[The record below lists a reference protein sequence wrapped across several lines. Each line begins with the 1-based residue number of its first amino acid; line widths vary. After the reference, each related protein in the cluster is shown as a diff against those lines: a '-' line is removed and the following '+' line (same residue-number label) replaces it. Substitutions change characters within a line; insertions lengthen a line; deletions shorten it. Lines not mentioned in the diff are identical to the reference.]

1 VDVPEPELAVVT
13 TASGQIAG
21 YTLCNDM
28 SSRSIEGENP
38 LYLPQAKTYAGA
50 CALGPGIVLA
60 DDPAGPG
67 AVVIELEIR
76 RGGEVVFSGR
86 TDTGQIV
93 RPLTDLVD
101 WLYAEQHFPAGAVLS
116 TGTGIVPDLGFTLSD
131 GDEVTVRAEGIGEL
145 TNPVVRGKRKMTWQL
160 ARMP

>member
-1 VDVPEPELAVVT
+1 MV

-60 DDPAGPG
+60 ADVADPGG
-67 AVVIELEIR
+67 LVIELEIR
-76 RGGEVVFSGR
+76 RAGAGSFAGR
-86 TDTGQIV
+86 TDTGQMSG
-93 RPLTDLVD
+93 RWPT
-101 WLYAEQHFPAGAVLS
+101 WS
-116 TGTGIVPDLGFTLSD
+116 TGSTPSSTSRPGPCSPPAPASCPTSVSPWPTA
-131 GDEVTVRAEGIGEL
+131 TR
-145 TNPVVRGKRKMTWQL
+145 
-160 ARMP
+160 